1 MSMISQARALL
12 TPPYWLIFLLLRML
26 VRVIMLMLMRT
37 TQQDLQ
43 RLTAARKPGRLLD
56 LTLRRMVKYFN
67 SLALRLKS
75 DRPAVV
81 I

>member
-1 MSMISQARALL
+1 MVSQARALL
-12 TPPYWLIFLLLRML
+12 TPPCWLIFLLLRML
-26 VRVIMLMLMRT
+26 VRMIVLMLMRT
-37 TQQDLQ
+37 TQRDLQ

-56 LTLRRMVKYFN
+56 LTLGRMVKN
-67 SLALRLKS
+67 LNPLALRLKS